1 MDVFAY
7 GIILC
12 EIIARIQADPDI
24 LPRTEVLMTM
34 FSSPILF
41 PDTLVISLTPQSQ
54 SDLFIKEVWGGVS
67 NKAIIDLM
75 FVSAQ
80 GQTLKPVAIWSAP
93 PERNGCASST
103 VKMAPKIEQQAREI
117 IKKYLKW

>member
-1 MDVFAY
+1 MLSLADRLFVLSLQVDVFAY

-41 PDTLVISLTPQSQ
+41 PDMLVISLTPQSQ
-54 SDLFIKEVWGGVS
+54 SDLFIKEVWGGNVS

-80 GQTLKPVAIWSAP
+80 GQTLKPVAI
-93 PERNGCASST
+93 
-103 VKMAPKIEQQAREI
+103 
-117 IKKYLKW
+117 